1 MWQAARRLWR
11 LGQTQPVRIYYPVQK
26 GTLMEKAAALVKQK
40 MAAALMLYGDNVE
53 TVMGQANEGSL
64 LQELTKAAVE
74 GAEVEDLA
82 TIFARHNTEQIGGSG
97 YLLASDQEP
106 DPLGDAIMAC
116 LLSTPQKPEER
127 RAPTIQITEARQLAF
142 AM

>member
-1 MWQAARRLWR
+1 
-11 LGQTQPVRIYYPVQK
+11 
-26 GTLMEKAAALVKQK
+26 
-40 MAAALMLYGDNVE
+40 LMLYGDNVE

-82 TIFARHNTEQIGGSG
+82 TIFARHNTEQIGSSG
-97 YLLASDQEP
+97 YLRAGGQEP
-106 DPLGDAIMAC
+106 DPLGDAITEC
-116 LLSTPQKPEER
+116 LLSTPDEPEEHR
-127 RAPTIQITEARQLAF
+127 VPTQVVAATQLAF